1 MHMPIYNKYALIKH
15 VVEYMGPFYLPMSTD
30 EVTRASVIEGPIVP
44 KIEELI
50 PSLLQKCELQI
61 DQEKKEDNIGKLFK
75 YRSKENKKAVVE
87 YGQENNGDLDGGY
100 LSQFPN
106 ELVMI
111 ILRYLQGWDRVN
123 LGSTCRRFRDLLLH
137 SGIIWKSHCITLGY
151 GQSKDAVMLPMIENI
166 TIFVDQPNAMENFC
180 QYLFSKSNSYT
191 KVINV
196 IESKMRRFQ
205 DLHCWIKVSENVFK
219 KYCIEYHPI
228 KRSGCKL

>member
-1 MHMPIYNKYALIKH
+1 MHMPIYNKYARIKH
-15 VVEYMGPFYLPMSTD
+15 VVEYMGPFYLSMSRD
-30 EVTRASVIEGPIVP
+30 EATRTSDIEGSTVP
-44 KIEELI
+44 KIEEQI
-50 PSLLQKCELQI
+50 SSLLQKCELQL
-61 DQEKKEDNIGKLFK
+61 DKEKKEDNLEKHFK
-75 YRSKENKKAVVE
+75 YQSKEKKKAVVE
-87 YGQENNGDLDGGY
+87 SGQENNGDLEGGY

-106 ELVMI
+106 ELVMG
-111 ILRYLQGWDRVN
+111 ILRCLQGWDRVN

-151 GQSKDAVMLPMIENI
+151 GQPKDAVMLCLIENI

-180 QYLFSKSNSYT
+180 QYLFSRSNSYT

-196 IESKMRRFQ
+196 IESKMKRFQ

-228 KRSGCKL
+228 KRSGCK

>member
-1 MHMPIYNKYALIKH
+1 MPIYNKYARIKH
-15 VVEYMGPFYLPMSTD
+15 VVEYTGPFYLSMSTD
-30 EVTRASVIEGPIVP
+30 EATRASDIKGSTVP
-44 KIEELI
+44 KIEEQI
-50 PSLLQKCELQI
+50 SSLLQKCELQM
-61 DQEKKEDNIGKLFK
+61 DKEKKEDNSGKLFK
-75 YRSKENKKAVVE
+75 YQLKENKKAVVE
-87 YGQENNGDLDGGY
+87 SGQENNGDLEGGC

-106 ELVMI
+106 ELVMK
-111 ILRYLQGWDRVN
+111 ILRCLQGWDRVN

-151 GQSKDAVMLPMIENI
+151 GQLKDAVMLSLIENI
-166 TIFVDQPNAMENFC
+166 TIFVDQSNAMESFC

-196 IESKMRRFQ
+196 IESKMKRFQ
-205 DLHCWIKVSENVFK
+205 DLHCWMKVSENVFK